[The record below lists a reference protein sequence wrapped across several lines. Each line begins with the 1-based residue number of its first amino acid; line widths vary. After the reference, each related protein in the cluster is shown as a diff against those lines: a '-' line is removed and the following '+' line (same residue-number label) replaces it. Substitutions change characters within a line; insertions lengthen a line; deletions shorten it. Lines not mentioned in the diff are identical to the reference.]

1 MPIFIDFITF
11 FTIWSLS
18 KLQWKFSEIL
28 ILQGGK
34 KRQQYKYS
42 DICGVKTYISY
53 FSSLELKLFL
63 IYRQEYQKKK
73 LQK

>member
-34 KRQQYKYS
+34 KRQQYKYL